1 MVVPI
6 EPYQAVPLSVTLA
19 QILRSKD
26 LQKLRIVY
34 FGKLLLKD
42 FGKIMS

>member
-6 EPYQAVPLSVTLA
+6 EPYQAVPLSVILA

-26 LQKLRIVY
+26 LQKFRIVY
-34 FGKLLLKD
+34 FGKLLRKD